1 MISIAVVIAPQPHSG
16 DPVQIVE
23 RKHQVLQ
30 RRPAAEPHLGPD
42 LWPDYAETSP
52 TGSFPVRYAATAS
65 AAIEPAR

>member
-1 MISIAVVIAPQPHSG
+1 MISIVVVIAPQPHSG

-23 RKHQVLQ
+23 REHQVLQ
-30 RRPAAEPHLGPD
+30 RRSGC
-42 LWPDYAETSP
+42 PDYAETSP